1 MTAAGGPGTIAG
13 METNWAGN
21 HTFQADAVQ
30 HPTSVEQVQEIVA
43 RADRVRVVGQRHSFN
58 DIADAPAMIAL
69 DLLPPDVV
77 VDREGGTVTFG
88 AGLTYAQLADALRPE
103 GLALHNL
110 ASLPHVSVAG
120 AVSTATH
127 GSGGTNGNLATAVAG
142 LELVSS
148 SGEIVRVRRGDPDFD
163 GMVVGLGALGAVTRV
178 TLDAQPAYEMR
189 QVVYEGMPWDGL
201 FDNFDAIA
209 AWGYSVSVFTRW
221 DGAVGQVW
229 VKTLAG
235 VGQADEVAERFGAV
249 AAGGPRHPV
258 PDMDPVNCT
267 PQLGEVGLW
276 SERLTHFRPGFT
288 PSAGDELQAEFF
300 VARDRAV
307 EAMRAVREI
316 GDRVR
321 PLLRVTEIRTI
332 AADRLWMSP
341 QYERDT
347 VAIHFTM
354 VRDVDA
360 VERLLADVERTLA
373 PFGARPHWGKLFLAG
388 ADAIGGLYERR
399 ADFAG
404 LVERMDPRGA
414 FRNAW
419 LERHV
424 LGA

>member
-1 MTAAGGPGTIAG
+1 

-21 HTFQADAVQ
+21 LTFQADAVR
-30 HPTSVEQVQEIVA
+30 HPMSVEQVREIVA
-43 RADRVRVVGQRHSFN
+43 GAEHVRVVGQRHSFN
-58 DIADAPAMIAL
+58 DIADAPTMIAL

-77 VDREGGTVTFG
+77 VDRDEGTVTFG
-88 AGLTYAQLADALRPE
+88 AGLTYAQLADALRAE
-103 GLALHNL
+103 GVALHNL

-127 GSGGTNGNLATAVAG
+127 GSGVANGNLASAVAG
-142 LELVSS
+142 LELVTS

-163 GMVVGLGALGAVTRV
+163 GMVVGLGALGAVTRI
-178 TLDAQPAYEMR
+178 TLHVEPAYDVR
-189 QVVYEGMPWDGL
+189 QTVFEGMGWDGL
-201 FDNFDAIA
+201 LDNFDAVS

-221 DGAVGQVW
+221 DGSVGQVW
-229 VKTLAG
+229 VKTRLG
-235 VGQADEVAERFGAV
+235 PGPAEEPGELFGAV
-249 AAGGPRHPV
+249 AADGPRHPV

-288 PSAGDELQAEFF
+288 PSSGDELQAEFF
-300 VARDRAV
+300 VPREEAV
-307 EAMRAVREI
+307 AAIRTVLEI

-321 PLLRVTEIRTI
+321 PLLHVTEIRTI

-354 VRDVDA
+354 ARDVDA
-360 VERLLADVERTLA
+360 VERMLVDVERTLA
-373 PFGARPHWGKLFLAG
+373 PFHARPHWGKLFLGG
-388 ADAIGGLYERR
+388 ADAIGSLYERR
-399 ADFAG
+399 ADFVR